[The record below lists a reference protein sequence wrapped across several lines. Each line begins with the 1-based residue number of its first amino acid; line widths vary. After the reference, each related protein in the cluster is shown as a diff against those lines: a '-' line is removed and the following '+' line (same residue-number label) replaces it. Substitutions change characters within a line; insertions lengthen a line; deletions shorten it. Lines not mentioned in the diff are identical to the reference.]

1 MDAASLFQQFPVAL
15 AYQFG
20 SSVRGRP
27 GPMSDL
33 DLAVLVKPEVPESE
47 YLGLQLK
54 LLRALDPVFDYQP
67 VDLVLLNRAS
77 PLLCREAI
85 AQGRLLYAVDAAARL
100 AFEQAVRRDYFD
112 TAYLRRVHTR
122 ALLARLKDGALGD
135 PTRVYFVAAE

>member
-1 MDAASLFQQFPVAL
+1 MDAASVFQRFPVVL

-27 GPMSDL
+27 GPMSDR
-33 DLAVLVKPEVPESE
+33 DVAVLAAPDVPESD
-47 YLGLQLK
+47 YLRLQLE

-77 PLLCREAI
+77 PLLRREAI
-85 AQGRLLYAVDAAARL
+85 ARGRLLYAADAAARL

-112 TAYLRRVHTR
+112 TAYLRRVHAQ

-135 PTRVYFVAAE
+135 PSRSYFVAA